1 LKEDKIMMPW
11 LSYLLI
17 GVIAAAFISIIV
29 VGVINKKKGRS
40 SCSCGG
46 NCGACGLCNSQ
57 KEYDKQ

>member
-1 LKEDKIMMPW
+1 MW

-17 GVIAAAFISIIV
+17 GVIAAAFVSIIV
-29 VGVINKKKGRS
+29 VGVINKKKGKS

-57 KEYDKQ
+57 NKENNQ